1 MFNDADETLKQ
12 YLTAAIPIANG
23 DVDISFE
30 RPSREWSGRLS
41 RPTLNCFLYDIRERS
56 GFRDDTATRIA
67 DGKGGF
73 RAQRPPRRIDL
84 SYMVTAWA
92 REAEDEHRILART
105 LAAMYRAGEIDRRFF
120 QGHLLESEYPV
131 LARIVPPDHV
141 AKPADLWGVLDNELR
156 TSLVWV
162 LTVPLD
168 AFTPVEGPLV
178 TTRELHVGA
187 IGEDWRETF
196 IQVAGTAHRKG
207 APGETVPGVRVSV
220 AGTAL
225 RMVTGPD
232 GRFNF
237 PGVPL
242 GDHTISFETEDGV
255 SGERAISVPGSSYDI
270 EL

>member
-23 DVDISFE
+23 EVDISFE

-162 LTVPLD
+162 MAEFAQLGIATRGFGWPDVGYTVLGGVV
-168 AFTPVEGPLV
+168 AEAVATILANVWE
-178 TTRELHVGA
+178 
-187 IGEDWRETF
+187 IGRTLCTNG
-196 IQVAGTAHRKG
+196 QAK
-207 APGETVPGVRVSV
+207 
-220 AGTAL
+220 
-225 RMVTGPD
+225 
-232 GRFNF
+232 
-237 PGVPL
+237 
-242 GDHTISFETEDGV
+242 
-255 SGERAISVPGSSYDI
+255 YC
-270 EL
+270 